1 MLYGQLYSDSQW
13 YNQGRNSRE
22 LHNDPGSTKVQSTNH
37 SNMTL
42 KVQSTDHIRS
52 HIKTP
57 GCFPWRQNIHS
68 TCNWGKSW
76 QHGLPP
82 TIPVVL
88 DSRFLPYCMP
98 CGKKSPRVSSST
110 SYQKLL
116 GCGGG
121 AIAPPWLYHPLSL
134 ESRWFHGSQKIELGL
149 HIYIYTDID

>member
-1 MLYGQLYSDSQW
+1 
-13 YNQGRNSRE
+13 
-22 LHNDPGSTKVQSTNH
+22 
-37 SNMTL
+37 MTL

-110 SYQKLL
+110 SYQRLL
-116 GCGGG
+116 GCGRG
-121 AIAPPWLYHPLSL
+121 AIAPPRLHHPLSL
-134 ESRWFHGSQKIELGL
+134 ESRVIPRITRNRAGFIHTKLYIKIIKLKFC
-149 HIYIYTDID
+149 I